1 MTALSGEA
9 ADRPSPEDA
18 IQSSVPLRG
27 RRDGVKMGA
36 GLPADAVVSLALEAA
51 IQSGAGPA

>member
-1 MTALSGEA
+1 
-9 ADRPSPEDA
+9 
-18 IQSSVPLRG
+18 
-27 RRDGVKMGA
+27 MGA